1 MFFSSRYRQI
11 IKDQTQCNVYIEV
24 GATGATGVNHC
35 TPIGDFNKET
45 FPGNKQ
51 TKVARLADLAR
62 YTRGGKIIYGYD
74 PQLDPY
80 NNPPSPII
88 NGLRNGIVPVGLRK
102 NKF

>member
-11 IKDQTQCNVYIEV
+11 IKDQTQCNVYNEV
-24 GATGATGVNHC
+24 GANHC
-35 TPIGDFNKET
+35 TPIGDVNKET

-62 YTRGGKIIYGYD
+62 HTRGGKIIYGYD

-80 NNPPSPII
+80 NTPPAPII
-88 NGLRNGIVPVGLRK
+88 NGLRNGVVPVSLRK

>member
-11 IKDQTQCNVYIEV
+11 IKDQTQCNVYSE
-24 GATGATGVNHC
+24 ADTTGVKHC
-35 TPIGDFNKET
+35 VPISDLNKEIIS
-45 FPGNKQ
+45 GNKQ
-51 TKVARLADLAR
+51 TKAARLADLAR
-62 YTRGGKIIYGYD
+62 HTRGGKIIYGYD

-80 NNPPSPII
+80 NNPPEPII